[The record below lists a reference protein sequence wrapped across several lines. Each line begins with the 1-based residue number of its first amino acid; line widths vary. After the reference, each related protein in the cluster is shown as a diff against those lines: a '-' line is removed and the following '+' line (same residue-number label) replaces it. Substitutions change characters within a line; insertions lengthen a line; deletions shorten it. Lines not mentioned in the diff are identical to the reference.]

1 MIASILRLVLVRDRV
16 MPLSGIQRLGA
27 LFLVAACP
35 SVPGAWAEEP
45 VAPVAVGETLAVYPT
60 SVHLTTCRDRQ
71 SVIVQATSADGVTR
85 DVTGQA
91 MFVVEH
97 PDRVA
102 VEGGMLRP
110 LADGDTTLKVAV
122 GEKSLTIPVHVERSG
137 EDPPLSFRLDI
148 MPVFMRAGCNTG
160 SCHGAARGKDGFRLS
175 LFGFDPDGD
184 HHRLTREFSGRRLNL
199 AIAEES
205 LLMEKSINAVPHSG
219 GGKIKKG
226 DEYYTTL
233 VRWLEAG
240 AANDPGPV
248 PAVIKVEIDPPTA
261 VLDGEGATQKFIV
274 RAKYADGTDRDVTNL
289 AVFSS
294 NNDNSAVIV
303 QDGTMTAKN
312 RGEAFIMARYDTH
325 TVGSHV
331 IVLPKG
337 LVFQWSNPPANNYV
351 DQLVN
356 AKLLKLRINPSEL
369 CSDDEFIRRVSLDI
383 CGTLPT
389 SDELQSFLASADPA
403 KREHLVDSLLERKE
417 FVVLWVMKWSEL
429 LMIRTSQL
437 ISYKAM
443 LPYYN

>member
-1 MIASILRLVLVRDRV
+1 VIASILRLVLVRDRLI
-16 MPLSGIQRLGA
+16 PRLSIPSLGIPFLGA
-27 LFLVAACP
+27 LLLVAACP
-35 SVPGAWAEEP
+35 SVPGVCAEEP

-85 DVTGQA
+85 DVSGQA
-91 MFVVEH
+91 TFVVEH
-97 PDRVA
+97 PERVA

-122 GEKSLTIPVHVERSG
+122 GEKSLTIPVHVERAG

-148 MPVFMRAGCNTG
+148 MPVFLRAGCNTG

-226 DEYYTTL
+226 DEYYARL

-248 PAVIKVEIDPPTA
+248 PAVVKVEIDPPTA
-261 VLDGEGATQKFIV
+261 KGRHRSSSSAPSTPTAPTAT
-274 RAKYADGTDRDVTNL
+274 
-289 AVFSS
+289 
-294 NNDNSAVIV
+294 
-303 QDGTMTAKN
+303 
-312 RGEAFIMARYDTH
+312 
-325 TVGSHV
+325 
-331 IVLPKG
+331 
-337 LVFQWSNPPANNYV
+337 
-351 DQLVN
+351 
-356 AKLLKLRINPSEL
+356 
-369 CSDDEFIRRVSLDI
+369 
-383 CGTLPT
+383 
-389 SDELQSFLASADPA
+389 
-403 KREHLVDSLLERKE
+403 
-417 FVVLWVMKWSEL
+417 
-429 LMIRTSQL
+429 
-437 ISYKAM
+437 
-443 LPYYN
+443 